1 MIIKTLV
8 ENTALNDT
16 FRANHGLS
24 FYIETQQHKILF
36 DVGKNENIVYNAKQL
51 DVHLDQVDTVVIS
64 HAHLDHGGALDI
76 FLENNST
83 ATIYLQKSAFE
94 KYYAVTGNT
103 KQEIGLNRALKT
115 HPQVRLVD
123 NVVRL
128 STHS

>member
-76 FLENNST
+76 FWKIILRPQFT
-83 ATIYLQKSAFE
+83 CKKVL
-94 KYYAVTGNT
+94 
-103 KQEIGLNRALKT
+103 LKNIM
-115 HPQVRLVD
+115 L
-123 NVVRL
+123 
-128 STHS
+128 